1 MKKGKLLTV
10 SLSLIMLLVGC
21 DTNTSSSTSSTTSS
35 STPSSIATSSS
46 SSSTSSTPS
55 SSVESSEQSSSS
67 VSTDST
73 SISSDTTSSIESSV
87 PVKDKAVISRVVNL
101 VSEGTLNVKEGDKVD
116 IDATITLTF
125 ETAISDATYEI
136 AVNKTVSD
144 MIWSEDKLSCSFTLS
159 ATKDEELTI
168 GVIKKNQT
176 SETGKVITFTQGEHY
191 VIFGITSGCQYQAGL
206 DDQMNEINTYFGI
219 IADDGYII
227 SKVEITPD
235 DDYGTK
241 LTSKT
246 GRYEIYQ
253 GCILKGNNTLTVTVE
268 KPEKHKITYTGIDH
282 IDMDKSNL
290 PYEFTGLDKVKFS
303 IVAADGFTVTDVE
316 FDPDIYLGYSVDYSS
331 FEVTLPNKDV
341 TVSITTAKN
350 VAIELESSE
359 HLSNVEFFANTGDV
373 QKNEAGKTVI
383 PMANKITSWAPSS
396 YNYFFMV
403 CNVEDGFKIYSIEGA
418 DSSSSVTFQKYYYDT
433 VDGRVVYKIYLKAD
447 TKLKVILVTQ
457 KTVSLD
463 SSVDS
468 EKVSLFFDN
477 DVNTFYPGDS
487 VGFDTIL
494 TDDAKTKV
502 SKVSY
507 CYTDDSG
514 TPVEKEIKAN
524 SWYDHA
530 YNFTMPNG
538 DVTIKVAVV
547 DVVNATV
554 SYTSNATTLLK
565 SVTFTGASSKA
576 KLDSTTTTSDSFEV
590 GETVNVEVRINDDST
605 KEIKLVIDGTGEE
618 IELKSTYVSTKFKA
632 TFVVPEGGCSITIS
646 EVAKP
651 VRTITVPSTS
661 TIEYYKSA
669 NETSKVDSL
678 AALGNLYDGD
688 VFYIVV
694 KDEVAEGKF
703 LDVSATCGEEIVT
716 LTTTTTIGDEIAYK
730 VTVSGDI
737 NISIKQVDGVKITFM
752 YGGEE
757 IDGTDYIWDYYTDD
771 YVTISN
777 GYIKKDTIF
786 AINAYDDG
794 IEVSSVTIDGEVVK
808 GTYYNGYKAGWKAT
822 GEIVVNLVDCE

>member
-46 SSSTSSTPS
+46 SSSTSSTPI

-73 SISSDTTSSIESSV
+73 SISSDTTSSIESSI

-191 VIFGITSGCQYQAGL
+191 VIFGITSGNKYKAGYDYETWDMYSVCFGVIIDKGYVGTVQLKGEYDETITPKNGIYQI
-206 DDQMNEINTYFGI
+206 E
-219 IADDGYII
+219 DGSLEEDAQIV
-227 SKVEITPD
+227 VEI
-235 DDYGTK
+235 
-241 LTSKT
+241 
-246 GRYEIYQ
+246 EEA
-253 GCILKGNNTLTVTVE
+253 VE
-268 KPEKHKITYTGIDH
+268 HAISYTGIDN
-282 IDMDKSNL
+282 IDLEKSVM
-290 PYEFTGLDKVKFS
+290 PTTFTGGDSVAFSLIVKEGFAITAIEFS
-303 IVAADGFTVTDVE
+303 HSNYVKIA
-316 FDPDIYLGYSVDYSS
+316 DYSS
-331 FEVTLPNKDV
+331 FVLVLPNKDIQV
-341 TVSITTAKN
+341 HITTVKE

-359 HLSNVEFFANTGDV
+359 HLSNVGFYKTKDYV
-373 QKNEAGKTVI
+373 KNSE
-383 PMANKITSWAPSS
+383 NKWSFKLTDEITTCVPDSGS
-396 YNYFFMV
+396 FFMAV
-403 CNVEDGFKIYSIEGA
+403 NVESGYQIGSIEGA
-418 DSSSSVTFQKYYYDT
+418 SEAKLASGSKMNYNCE
-433 VDGRVVYKIYLKAD
+433 DGRLVYQITLKGD
-447 TKLKVILVTQ
+447 TKIKVNFVTQ

-468 EKVSLFFDN
+468 EKVSLIFENDN
-477 DVNTFYPGDS
+477 TKFYPGDVVRFNTLLNDS
-487 VGFDTIL
+487 TNTRIG
-494 TDDAKTKV
+494 
-502 SKVSY
+502 KVSY
-507 CYTDDSG
+507 CYTNESG
-514 TPVEKEIKAN
+514 ELKEEVINAGWASSEYTYK
-524 SWYDHA
+524 
-530 YNFTMPNG
+530 FTMPNG
-538 DVTIKVAVV
+538 DVKIKAEVIDIVK
-547 DVVNATV
+547 ATV
-554 SYTSNATTLLK
+554 SYTNSASSNLISSIKFSGVTSSAKLTDETTTLD
-565 SVTFTGASSKA
+565 TFEES
-576 KLDSTTTTSDSFEV
+576 
-590 GETVNVEVRINDDST
+590 ETVKIELGLGSDHSKKVKAVVTQKGAE
-605 KEIKLVIDGTGEE
+605 TGEE
-618 IELKSTYVSTKFKA
+618 IELELNTSSKKYTGSFI
-632 TFVVPEGGCSITIS
+632 VPKGGCSVSILDGEACTS
-646 EVAKP
+646 
-651 VRTITVPSTS
+651 RTITIPSTS
-661 TIEYYKSA
+661 TIEYYKSED
-669 NETSKVDSL
+669 ETSKIDSL
-678 AALGNLYDGD
+678 GDLYDMD
-688 VFYIVV
+688 EFYFVV

-716 LTTTTTIGDEIAYK
+716 LTTTTIGDEIAYK

-752 YGGEE
+752 YGGEV

>member
-168 GVIKKNQT
+168 GVIKKNLT

-447 TKLKVILVTQ
+447 TKLKVTLVTQ

-477 DVNTFYPGDS
+477 DANTFYPGDS

-514 TPVEKEIKAN
+514 TPVEKVISA
-524 SWYDHA
+524 STSSYDKHA

-538 DVTIKVAVV
+538 NVTIKVAVV
-547 DVVNATV
+547 DVVKATV
-554 SYTSNATTLLK
+554 SYTSTASTLLRK
-565 SVTFTGASSKA
+565 VTFTGASSKT
-576 KLDSTTTTSDSFEV
+576 KLDSTTTTSNSFEV
-590 GETVNVEVRINDDST
+590 GEEVKIEANLNNISS
-605 KEIKLVIDGTGEE
+605 KSIKFVIVQTGEE
-618 IELKSTYVSTKFKA
+618 IVLTQQVIKTKYKGSF
-632 TFVVPEGGCSITIS
+632 FVPEGGCSITIS
-646 EVAKP
+646 EVDKT
-651 VRTITVPSTS
+651 VRTVTTPENS
-661 TIEYYKSA
+661 TIEFYTSSDPEDKV
-669 NETSKVDSL
+669 ET
-678 AALGNLYDGD
+678 LGDLYDGD
-688 VFYIVV
+688 VFYFVV

-703 LDVSATCGEEIVT
+703 LDVRATCDGELVT
-716 LTTTTTIGDEIAYK
+716 LTPVTIGDETGYK
-730 VTVSGDI
+730 VTVNGDVE
-737 NISIKQVDGVKITFM
+737 IKVSQSEGVKFTMTYNGKAFDGSEFVFDADTNENVVFVNGCIKKGTRFYVSDPDNGRLIGTITI
-752 YGGEE
+752 GGE
-757 IDGTDYIWDYYTDD
+757 T
-771 YVTISN
+771 
-777 GYIKKDTIF
+777 
-786 AINAYDDG
+786 
-794 IEVSSVTIDGEVVK
+794 VK
-808 GTYYNGYKAGWKAT
+808 GTWDGDIFKYVYEAT
-822 GEIVVNLVDCE
+822 GDVVIDLIDEE